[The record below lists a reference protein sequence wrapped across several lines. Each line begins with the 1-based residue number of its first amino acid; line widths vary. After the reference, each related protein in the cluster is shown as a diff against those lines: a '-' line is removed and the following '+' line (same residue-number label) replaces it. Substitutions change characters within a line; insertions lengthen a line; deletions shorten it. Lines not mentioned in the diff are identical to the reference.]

1 MDGASAQPNGGHRHL
16 AERARPDICA
26 WQVEHRKRTWH
37 LIDLG
42 GLVVR
47 AGIVNRATAA
57 LRFLARCYDVPISFK
72 MIKATRR
79 ERFGEQ
85 SASRAFR
92 VTLRRIERPI
102 QLIWGMGT
110 RESYS
115 SIIPFDPILKR
126 PDA

>member
-26 WQVEHRKRTWH
+26 EHRKRTWH

-42 GLVVR
+42 ALVVR
-47 AGIVNRATAA
+47 AGIVNLATAA
-57 LRFLARCYDVPISFK
+57 LRFLARCYDVPISFE

-85 SASRAFR
+85 SASRAFK
-92 VTLRRIERPI
+92 VTLATHRK
-102 QLIWGMGT
+102 T
-110 RESYS
+110 
-115 SIIPFDPILKR
+115 DPTDLGDR
-126 PDA
+126 H